1 MGLSS
6 TASPQESNTPGNACC
21 RGCFRFWRSR
31 FAAISGI
38 VALPQWELKT
48 IANPAAVAE
57 RQGDLHDGLLR
68 RPRVGL
74 SLVSFPVSRPAPMT
88 QSPTDRPAV
97 GSNPAP
103 PSLTPL
109 RRDEGKGRDRM
120 LGLGVLAAILIA
132 GWLTRGYWMPNSWLY
147 SSRTEAPRG
156 FSWLEL
162 GTTRQQV
169 LQKLAA
175 EGGQWSSIVKP
186 GMAPSAW
193 AAHSKA
199 SLGGRKLDEFAVIYS
214 DAGTYNYGA
223 IPGQGDGPLNASAL
237 APAGSDTAKV
247 VGIRWKAPRTF
258 TEANSAIPAGAVM
271 AELGLPHSEEKDILP
286 NGKVYLW
293 KWPGVNAKY
302 ITLEG
307 VVILEQTE
315 ELAKVNQAGGK
326 GNLPSMAPPVSEEP
340 SLATGESNAN
350 PAAANETSKGEPSS
364 DPAPDRLPPQAAD
377 PPASDSAPKT
387 PAP

>member
-1 MGLSS
+1 
-6 TASPQESNTPGNACC
+6 
-21 RGCFRFWRSR
+21 
-31 FAAISGI
+31 
-38 VALPQWELKT
+38 
-48 IANPAAVAE
+48 
-57 RQGDLHDGLLR
+57 
-68 RPRVGL
+68 
-74 SLVSFPVSRPAPMT
+74 
-88 QSPTDRPAV
+88 
-97 GSNPAP
+97 
-103 PSLTPL
+103 
-109 RRDEGKGRDRM
+109 M
-120 LGLGVLAAILIA
+120 LGLGVLAALLIA

-147 SSRTEAPRG
+147 STRTEAPKG

-199 SLGGRKLDEFAVIYS
+199 SLGGRTLDEFAVIYS

-223 IPGQGDGPLNASAL
+223 IPGQGDGPLNAAAL
-237 APAGSDTAKV
+237 APAGSETAKV
-247 VGIRWKAPRTF
+247 VGIRWKVPRTF
-258 TEANSAIPAGAVM
+258 TESNAAIPAGAAM
-271 AELGLPHSEEKDILP
+271 AELGLPHTEEKDILP

-307 VVILEQTE
+307 VVILEQTD

-340 SLATGESNAN
+340 SPDANAADAN
-350 PAAANETSKGEPSS
+350 PADAKEPSQGETC
-364 DPAPDRLPPQAAD
+364 PEQTPDRLPPPAAD
-377 PPASDSAPKT
+377 PAPAEPAPKT
-387 PAP
+387 PTP